1 MKFDHILFPVD
12 FSEHSPALNP
22 EVEWLAS
29 HFNSRVTLLHVFEI
43 PATWYGGGD
52 APLINAEDIRAFAEA
67 EKQRLKDYAIQIPA
81 SRVQR
86 ISAEGGAAWH
96 IAKLVDEDD
105 VDLVVMGT
113 HGYGP
118 VRRLLLG
125 SVAMK
130 VLHDVSCPVWT
141 HSAFNQAGQSRSFGV
156 NRIVCSI
163 ELTDEAAPLLRFA
176 KGLAEEFGAEVRLVH
191 NVPGFQ
197 SRPAKYFDVDLHRY
211 LKEAATEEIS
221 KLQGEVGTDFP
232 LTVTEGQIPQ
242 DVAEVARGTSADLVV
257 IGRGKT
263 QERFG
268 TLRTHAYEIIR
279 QAPCPVLSYSMDQ
292 QERDSRPTIEK
303 LAGQTV
309 S

>member
-22 EVEWLAS
+22 EVEWLAA
-29 HFNSRVTLLHVFEI
+29 HFNSRVTLLNVFEV

-52 APLINAEDIRAFAEA
+52 APLMTAEDISALAEV
-67 EKQRLKDYAIQIPA
+67 EKQRLKDYVIQVPE

-86 ISAEGGAAWH
+86 VSAEGGAAWH
-96 IAKLVDEDD
+96 IAKLVEEDD

-125 SVAMK
+125 SVTMK
-130 VLHDVSCPVWT
+130 VLHDVNCPVWT
-141 HSAFNQAGQSRSFGV
+141 HSAFKQGDEAQGFGV
-156 NRIVCSI
+156 NRIVCSL
-163 ELTDEAAPLLRFA
+163 ELTEEATSLLRFVR
-176 KGLAEEFGAEVRLVH
+176 GLAEDFGAEVRLVH
-191 NVPGFQ
+191 NVPGLQ
-197 SRPAKYFDVDLHRY
+197 SRPAKYLDIDLHRY
-211 LKEAATEEIS
+211 LRQAAVEEIS

-232 LTVTEGQIPQ
+232 LTVADGQIAQ
-242 DVAEVARGTSADLVV
+242 EVAEVARATNADLVV

-279 QAPCPVLSYSMDQ
+279 QAPCPVLSYSLDQ
-292 QERDSRPTIEK
+292 QERKSGPTIEN
-303 LAGQTV
+303 LAGETV

>member
-22 EVEWLAS
+22 EVEWLAA
-29 HFNSRVTLLHVFEI
+29 HFNSRVTLLHVFEV

-67 EKQRLKDYAIQIPA
+67 EKQRLKDYAIQVPE

-86 ISAEGGAAWH
+86 LSAEGGAAWH
-96 IAKLVDEDD
+96 IAKLVDEDE

-125 SVAMK
+125 SVTMK

-141 HSAFNQAGQSRSFGV
+141 HSVFTQAGQAQSFGV

-163 ELTDEAAPLLRFA
+163 ELTDEATPLLQFA
-176 KGLAEEFGAEVRLVH
+176 RGLAEDFGAEVRLVH
-191 NVPGFQ
+191 NVPGLQ

-211 LKEAATEEIS
+211 LKEEAMEQIS

-232 LTVTEGQIPQ
+232 LTVADGQIPQ
-242 DVAEVARGTSADLVV
+242 DVAEVARATSADLVV

-292 QERDSRPTIEK
+292 QERESGPTIEN

>member
-1 MKFDHILFPVD
+1 LDHILFPVD
-12 FSEHSPALNP
+12 FSEHRPTLNR
-22 EVEWLAS
+22 EVEWLAA
-29 HFNSRVTLLHVFEI
+29 HFNSRVTLLHVFEV
-43 PATWYGGGD
+43 PASWYGGGD
-52 APLINAEDIRAFAEA
+52 APLMTAEDISALAEA
-67 EKQRLKDYAIQIPA
+67 ERQRLKDYVIQLPE

-86 ISAEGGAAWH
+86 VSAQGGAAWH
-96 IAKLVDEDD
+96 IAKFVDEDD

-125 SVAMK
+125 SVTMK

-141 HSAFNQAGQSRSFGV
+141 HSTFEQAGQAQGVGV

-163 ELTDEAAPLLRFA
+163 ELTEEAKPLLRFA
-176 KGLAEEFGAEVRLVH
+176 KGLAEDFGAEVRLIH
-191 NVPGFQ
+191 NVPGLQ
-197 SRPAKYFDVDLHRY
+197 SRPAKYLDVDLHRY
-211 LKEAATEEIS
+211 IKQASIGDIS

-232 LTVTEGQIPQ
+232 LTVTDGQIPQ
-242 DVAEVARGTSADLVV
+242 DVAEVARATSADLVV
-257 IGRGKT
+257 VGRGKT

-292 QERDSRPTIEK
+292 QERESRPTTES
-303 LAGQTV
+303 LARQTV

>member
-1 MKFDHILFPVD
+1 MRFDHILFPVD
-12 FSEHSPALNP
+12 FSEHSPALNS

-29 HFNSRVTLLHVFEI
+29 HFNSRVTLLHVFEV

-52 APLINAEDIRAFAEA
+52 APLINAEDIRAYADA
-67 EKQRLKDYAIQIPA
+67 EKQRLQDYSIQIPEA
-81 SRVQR
+81 RVQR

-96 IAKLVDEDD
+96 IAKLVNEND
-105 VDLVVMGT
+105 VDLIVMGT

-118 VRRLLLG
+118 IRRLLLG

-141 HSAFNQAGQSRSFGV
+141 HSALKQAGRTRSFGIKH
-156 NRIVCSI
+156 IVCSI
-163 ELTDEAAPLLRFA
+163 ELTDEATRLLLFT
-176 KGLAEEFGAEVRLVH
+176 KELAEDFGAEVRLVH
-191 NVPGFQ
+191 SVPGLQ
-197 SRPAKYFDVDLHRY
+197 SRPAKYFDVDLHRF
-211 LKEAATEEIS
+211 LKESATEEIS
-221 KLQGEVGTDFP
+221 KLQREAGTDFP
-232 LTVTEGQIPQ
+232 LTVTDGEIPR
-242 DVAEVARGTSADLVV
+242 DVAEIAAGTNADLVV

-279 QAPCPVLSYSMDQ
+279 QAPCPVLSYSMDR
-292 QERDSRPTIEK
+292 QERESLPTIQKHAE
-303 LAGQTV
+303 QTV